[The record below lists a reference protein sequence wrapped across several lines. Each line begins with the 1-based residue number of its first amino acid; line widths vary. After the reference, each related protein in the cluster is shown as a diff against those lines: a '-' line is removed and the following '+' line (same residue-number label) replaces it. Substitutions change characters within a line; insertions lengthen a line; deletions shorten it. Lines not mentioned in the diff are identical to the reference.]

1 MGFESFSQRLLKRF
15 LDGPETFRPAALD
28 PERHYR
34 SSTVALG
41 AWTYGLLR
49 LFLAPAAF
57 WTGPVLLITAVTA
70 SIAMDAPMRVLLP
83 VAAAIFAVDFTA
95 GWILRPKIEL
105 HREMPEHIRAGC
117 DFRVRFR
124 IRNRRRFLP
133 CPELFCDP
141 FHYAPGV
148 RLKSPAVAPECRAG
162 ETVLCDAE
170 CTALRRGIYD
180 IYPARAESHFPF
192 SLIKW
197 STREPDSAGRL
208 FVHPAFPHLEHVEL
222 PPGARSRKQTHGG
235 FSRLGESA
243 DPAGVRDYR
252 DGDDIRH
259 IDWAGSARSGD
270 FVVKEFEEND
280 LRRIALITDTHL
292 PEPHRKWYSLHLSA
306 HFSYAPRPELETAIS
321 LAAALADYFSR
332 GEAVVDLF
340 VAGTEVHRFE
350 TGRARGSFSA
360 LCDLLCTVRASAK
373 PALPELAPEV
383 FADLEQ
389 TGAAAIILLGD
400 DRERRDFVLKLQVSG
415 VACRVFLVA
424 PTAPPDLPPG
434 WTIIT
439 PDQFTENA
447 TRRL

>member
-1 MGFESFSQRLLKRF
+1 MGFESYSQRILKRF

-57 WTGPVLLITAVTA
+57 WTGPVLLITVLTA

-83 VAAAIFAVDFTA
+83 VAVAIFAVDFTA
-95 GWILRPKIEL
+95 GFVLRPKIEL
-105 HREMPEHIRAGC
+105 HREMPDHVRAGS

-124 IRNRRRFLP
+124 IRNRRRFFP

-162 ETVLCDAE
+162 ETVLCE
-170 CTALRRGIYD
+170 GEYTALRRGIYD

-197 STREPDSAGRL
+197 SAREPGSAGRL

-235 FSRLGESA
+235 FSRIGESA

-280 LRRIALITDTHL
+280 LRRIALITDTCL
-292 PEPHRKWYSLHLSA
+292 PELRRKWYSLRLSA
-306 HFSYAPRPELETAIS
+306 HFTGAARPELETAIS
-321 LAAALADYFSR
+321 LSAALADYFSR
-332 GEAVVDLF
+332 DEAVVDLF
-340 VAGTEVHRFE
+340 VAGTEIHRFE
-350 TGRARGSFSA
+350 TGRARGSFSE
-360 LCDLLCTVRASAK
+360 LCDILSTVRASAE
-373 PALPELAPEV
+373 PALPRLAPEI
-383 FADLEQ
+383 FTDLEQ
-389 TGAAAIILLGD
+389 TGAAAVILLGD
-400 DRERRDFVLKLQVSG
+400 DRERRDFVKKLHVSG
-415 VACRVFLVA
+415 VACRVFLIA
-424 PTAPPDLPPG
+424 STPPEDLPPG
-434 WTIIT
+434 WTIIG
-439 PDQFTENA
+439 PDEFNKNSTL
-447 TRRL
+447 RL